1 MKMKKKRNNSKNNIM
16 RVIVITITP
25 SYQTKYDGMWKEKK
39 GGQYSDRIYMYQRTL
54 VDVCP

>member
-1 MKMKKKRNNSKNNIM
+1 MKKKRNNSKNNIM
-16 RVIVITITP
+16 RVIVITIP
-25 SYQTKYDGMWKEKK
+25 LRYQTKYDGMWKEKN